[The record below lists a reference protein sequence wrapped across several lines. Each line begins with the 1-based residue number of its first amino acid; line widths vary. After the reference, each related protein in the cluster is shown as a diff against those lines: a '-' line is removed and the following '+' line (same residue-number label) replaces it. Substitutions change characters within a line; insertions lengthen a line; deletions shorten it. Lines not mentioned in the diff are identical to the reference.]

1 MANSSNISGANPNQ
15 FLSSVPVPI
24 SSAPASSVAPSGPA
38 SGTQADPTGG
48 QLQSALDAYST
59 QAGAPGMPSLTVPP
73 SPSGPASS
81 SGRSSSM
88 PYVVG
93 GGQPAEVLSAS
104 ALDALLKGSS
114 VSGSPS
120 VGSGSPSGIPA
131 GAIPI
136 DLKTLAQLGML
147 QPDAAPSPTGRSARG
162 GVDPLAALLMAA
174 ASTPSTP
181 KGSPVSPSIDAQSQA
196 ALASLL
202 AGASS
207 AAPATTSSASNAQSQ
222 AALTALLSA
231 PSAGTPG
238 SAPSASDAQSQAALA
253 ALLAGPVTGPS
264 AAAGA
269 PSAPASAPKL

>member
-15 FLSSVPVPI
+15 FLSSVPVPT

-59 QAGAPGMPSLTVPP
+59 QAGAPGMPSLTVPPSPP

-162 GVDPLAALLMAA
+162 GVDPLAALSRAC
-174 ASTPSTP
+174 
-181 KGSPVSPSIDAQSQA
+181 
-196 ALASLL
+196 
-202 AGASS
+202 
-207 AAPATTSSASNAQSQ
+207 
-222 AALTALLSA
+222 
-231 PSAGTPG
+231 
-238 SAPSASDAQSQAALA
+238 
-253 ALLAGPVTGPS
+253 
-264 AAAGA
+264 
-269 PSAPASAPKL
+269 